1 MNILQII
8 EHNKERFL
16 KNVAY
21 LRSNLL
27 ALQGMK
33 IAQKS
38 AIGRGCT
45 INRPWQVQIGEHCC
59 LEQNVRLKIV
69 SDEAIVKI
77 GNYTY
82 LAEGVMLDIINKIYI
97 GHHTLIAPNCFI
109 TDHNHGIDRN
119 QRIDQQACIS
129 NPVHIGD
136 DVWLGANVVV
146 LPGVKINDGAV
157 IGAGS
162 VVTHDIDAY
171 AIAVGIPAKQI
182 SQRQYSLLRL

>member
-1 MNILQII
+1 MNAFQMLEKHKQ
-8 EHNKERFL
+8 RFS
-16 KNVAY
+16 KNADY
-21 LRSNLL
+21 LRANLL

-33 IAQKS
+33 IGQKV
-38 AIGRGCT
+38 AIGRGC
-45 INRPWQVQIGEHCC
+45 IIDHPWQVQLGERSC

-82 LAEGVMLDIINKIYI
+82 LAQGVILDIINTIHI
-97 GHHTLIAPNCFI
+97 GNHTLVAPNCFI
-109 TDHNHGIDRN
+109 TDHNHGIDRDK
-119 QRIDQQACIS
+119 RIDQQACIS
-129 NPVHIGD
+129 DSVYIGD

-146 LPGVKINDGAV
+146 LAGVKINDGAV
-157 IGAGS
+157 IGAGA

-182 SQRQYSLLRL
+182 GHRQ